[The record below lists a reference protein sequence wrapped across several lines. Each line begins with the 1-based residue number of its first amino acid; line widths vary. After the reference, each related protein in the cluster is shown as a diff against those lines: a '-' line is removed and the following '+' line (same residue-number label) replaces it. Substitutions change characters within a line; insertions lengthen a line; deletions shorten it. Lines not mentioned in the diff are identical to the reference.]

1 MASRDSR
8 EDTIIF
14 KSGKGF
20 YFGLTMSFICF
31 IALLAVCCVSVDE
44 TTRFTL
50 CLILVLLSFVINV
63 GFGKYGFYVS
73 FVLSFMQLLI
83 HSYEFLVLSK
93 EGAVNLAI
101 ITLLVIIIN
110 IVHKAYLNGV
120 MRKIYARRKIESAE
134 RARAINKQL
143 EDDIFARTKLISSH
157 ESEKKSPSLQTPR
170 TDPAIDTLTTLPGRA
185 MITDR
190 LNRLIEEDLVRMQ
203 HSAVP
208 DSACN
213 GMTIIYFS
221 LDEISLA
228 KFNIG
233 HKSMDLFIQN
243 MAHRIREAADP
254 ADMVARIYGTEF
266 VVLAKR
272 LMTAEEITD
281 YKHRL
286 TEAMKDAF
294 TADSE
299 YIDIRFDFGIA
310 VYPEDGN
317 SAEELITKAEEAMT
331 GKINYGG
338 IEPHKSVFTGMASS
352 EIITMFEDAIR
363 TGDLTM
369 VYQPCYNADGR
380 LTGFEAFMRWRT
392 ATHEIYPNDF
402 IRAAVKS
409 GYMRRIG
416 NFSLETALNT
426 LAQINKT
433 NSLLTMN
440 INISNDQL
448 RDAGF
453 ITEFSNAL
461 SNSGAELGNVILDIS
476 EESLFTELPE
486 IKSSIEKLSAMGANM
501 ALDNFGRGY
510 SSFNAI
516 PLLPIS
522 TLKLDG
528 NFTRDLLSDI
538 NVRVLSSAAIS
549 LMHDIDIK
557 VCATGVG
564 DVKQLALLKQY
575 GCDFFQ
581 GNVLGSPVNEFE
593 LEILIRK

>member
-1 MASRDSR
+1 MVSRESR

-20 YFGLTMSFICF
+20 YFGLIMSFVCF
-31 IALLAVCCVSVDE
+31 IALLAVCCVSVDD

-50 CLILVLLSFVINV
+50 CLVLVLLSFVINV

-83 HSYEFLVLSK
+83 HSYEFLVLGK
-93 EGAVNLAI
+93 EGSVYLAI

-110 IVHKAYLNGV
+110 VVHKIYLNGV
-120 MRKIYARRKIESAE
+120 LKKIYSRRKIESAE

-157 ESEKKSPSLQTPR
+157 ETEKKSSHPTLMI
-170 TDPAIDTLTTLPGRA
+170 DPAIDTLTTLPGRA

-190 LNRLIEEDLVRMQ
+190 LNRLIEEDLARMQ
-203 HSAVP
+203 RSAVP

-272 LMTAEEITD
+272 LMTAEEITE
-281 YKHRL
+281 YKHKL
-286 TEAMKDAF
+286 TEAMKGAF
-294 TADSE
+294 TADNE
-299 YIDIRFDFGIA
+299 FIDIRFDFGIA
-310 VYPEDGN
+310 VYPEDGT

-338 IEPHKSVFTGMASS
+338 VATHKSAFTGMASS

-369 VYQPCYNADGR
+369 MYQPCYRADGR

-392 ATHEIYPNDF
+392 ETHEIYPNDF

-416 NFSLETALNT
+416 NFSLETALDA
-426 LAQINKT
+426 LASINKI

-448 RDAGF
+448 RDPGF

-486 IKSSIEKLSAMGANM
+486 IKSTIEKLSSMGANM

-549 LMHDIDIK
+549 LMHDIDIT

-564 DVKQLALLKQY
+564 DAKQLELLKQY
-575 GCDFFQ
+575 GCDYFQ
-581 GNVLGSPVNEFE
+581 GNVLGAPVNEFE
-593 LEILIRK
+593 LEILVRK